1 MSRPTITGEGGKYH
15 FYWEDEQVSITVSRI
30 RTDRYGNVTAEVK
43 IESHALS
50 NPHLH
55 MARLNLTSSS
65 ARKRLADQ
73 LTEQYSIDWFT
84 ILEQLCVLTLT
95 REREGE
101 PWLCLTSEDKVE
113 PVRYLLPPLLPQGE
127 PTVIYGPGGSGKSLF
142 ALLLGALVA
151 TDEAAPKLN
160 LAPTSRV
167 CVLYLDWETNASEV
181 RRRLHRLAK
190 GLGIREPVKL
200 RYRRCV
206 QPLADDVEILKEAVL
221 EFKAGLL
228 IVDSLAPA
236 CGGDLSVPETAMSFF
251 RALRSLNCTSL
262 VVAHPAKNS
271 ERKTIFG
278 SVFYTNLARSV
289 WEVQT
294 YQDVGGNSISLS
306 LFHRK
311 SNLSRL
317 QRPFGLEFLFE
328 GDLGAIKVFPRTV
341 VDVPEVGEKAPV
353 WERIMALLPRSGPLK
368 PKEVAERLGAPDST
382 VRKELARMRDRRL
395 VVQLSDGR
403 YAAKVHEEDV
413 VPF

>member
-1 MSRPTITGEGGKYH
+1 
-15 FYWEDEQVSITVSRI
+15 
-30 RTDRYGNVTAEVK
+30 
-43 IESHALS
+43 
-50 NPHLH
+50 